1 MKIGF
6 ISDTHGEERYLEM
19 ALPYLSNCDMILHTG
34 DIFRFYRHP
43 CDPIVQLLNSMDNLH
58 FVRGNCDGKFH
69 QGFRHDISLYE
80 RIIEYRS
87 LRIFMTHG
95 NRRSLYEYAQEAKLR
110 DCSLLVSGHTH
121 RRHLDVVEGILCLNP
136 GSLGRPRDG
145 CHSLAVM
152 DEWEI
157 RIFDVVSKKILTI
170 YPHSFQKYFAKK
182 L

>member
-6 ISDTHGEERYLEM
+6 ISDTHGEEYYLKM
-19 ALPYLSNCDMILHTG
+19 ALPYLSDCDMVLHTG
-34 DIFRFYRHP
+34 DIFQFYCHP
-43 CDPIVQLLNSMDNLH
+43 CDPLFHILNSIDNLH

-69 QGFRHDISLYE
+69 QGFRHDISLCE
-80 RIIEYRS
+80 RIIEYNS

-95 NRRSLYEYAQEAKLR
+95 NRRPLYEYVREAKSQN
-110 DCSLLVSGHTH
+110 CSLLVSGHTH
-121 RRHLDVVEGILCLNP
+121 CRYLDVVEGLLCLNP

-145 CHSLAVM
+145 SHSLAVM
-152 DEWEI
+152 DEREI

-170 YPHSFQKYFAKK
+170 YPHSFQKYFTKN